1 MATKRRK
8 VSEAQRQFNPD
19 WEHEF
24 VFVEIESKPFCLLC
38 KKFVS
43 VLKKSNLQRHHETC
57 HPEFVKAYAQG
68 STLRTDKITSLLTN
82 YNDQQSSFRSHFRE
96 SDIVTEASYKMAWHI
111 GRSKRPFTEG
121 EIMKKC
127 FIDCSESLFNDLKN
141 KDEIL
146 LRISKLQA
154 SDSTIARRVEDISQ
168 DLFSKLCSDL
178 ENTEYFS
185 LAIDESTDRSDTAQ
199 LIVWVR
205 YSNGEEFVE
214 EMLALLP
221 LKLQTRGEDIYTQI
235 MTFFKGPGKRVVL
248 NKLVSIT
255 TDGAPS
261 MVGKDKGLIALF
273 RKNNDIPEFFAY
285 HCILHQEQLC
295 CKLKKGGLRDTMEK
309 VVKIVN
315 FIIAH
320 ALKHRQFKSLLEE
333 YETYY
338 NDLSLHSQVR
348 WLSRGKVLA
357 RFMELLPVIREFVQ
371 EMCRNDLLISIKE
384 ESFQLQAAFLT
395 DITHHLN
402 VLNLKLQGK
411 SKILPNMMNDVS
423 AFQSK
428 LDLFSKQL
436 VKMDFTH
443 FPCLKLQISK
453 ISATFF
459 PEQYLKYI
467 DDLVMEFSSR
477 FSDIK
482 RLAPMLELVEN
493 PFCIDIQVVS
503 EITKSFGVEKSQFEE
518 EMIDLQHNYSLKAR
532 HYEIM
537 STNFWMHYVS
547 NGPYPAVFRCVKKI
561 LTCFGSTY
569 MCESSFSHM
578 GAIKSKLRT
587 SLSDKHL
594 NDCLRLST
602 TGYNPDLKGLVKKMQ
617 TQSTQ

>member
-1 MATKRRK
+1 
-8 VSEAQRQFNPD
+8 
-19 WEHEF
+19 
-24 VFVEIESKPFCLLC
+24 
-38 KKFVS
+38 
-43 VLKKSNLQRHHETC
+43 
-57 HPEFVKAYAQG
+57 
-68 STLRTDKITSLLTN
+68 
-82 YNDQQSSFRSHFRE
+82 
-96 SDIVTEASYKMAWHI
+96 
-111 GRSKRPFTEG
+111 
-121 EIMKKC
+121 
-127 FIDCSESLFNDLKN
+127 
-141 KDEIL
+141 
-146 LRISKLQA
+146 
-154 SDSTIARRVEDISQ
+154 
-168 DLFSKLCSDL
+168 
-178 ENTEYFS
+178 
-185 LAIDESTDRSDTAQ
+185 
-199 LIVWVR
+199 
-205 YSNGEEFVE
+205 
-214 EMLALLP
+214 
-221 LKLQTRGEDIYTQI
+221 
-235 MTFFKGPGKRVVL
+235 
-248 NKLVSIT
+248 
-255 TDGAPS
+255 
-261 MVGKDKGLIALF
+261 
-273 RKNNDIPEFFAY
+273 
-285 HCILHQEQLC
+285 
-295 CKLKKGGLRDTMEK
+295 
-309 VVKIVN
+309 
-315 FIIAH
+315 
-320 ALKHRQFKSLLEE
+320 
-333 YETYY
+333 
-338 NDLSLHSQVR
+338 
-348 WLSRGKVLA
+348 
-357 RFMELLPVIREFVQ
+357 MELLPVIREFVQ

-602 TGYNPDLKGLVKKMQ
+602 TGYNPALKGLVKKMQ